1 MSKNS
6 EKEQKAKEEEE
17 QYQKLMK
24 MLGTSEDEELPVG
37 GYAASE
43 QRRYDEAMKGP
54 SYKEK
59 LEERKKKLAASGAA
73 AAPEASAV
81 APPVTP
87 AAVPPPPPP
96 PAAVAAPPPPPPAAV
111 TPPPPPPPPAAVTP
125 PPPAAVTPPPA
136 TTPPPPPPSAAT
148 ASAIAEASAAKVAAA
163 AESAASMESEED
175 IRRKIRMMMGMILKH
190 RGGPGFGSG
199 RLKLE
204 AEINRFQDSLEDI
217 KALLNSEAAAADDVE
232 EDVAPPA
239 PVDAVTPAPQNDPP
253 PTLEIPPQMKG
264 SITCIEAALQLYKD
278 AKTPQDREALY
289 MPLRSA
295 LMMAVNNC
303 NQAIA
308 ENEVQNAAAYKEQF
322 ATTSPLSTL
331 DAAAD
336 VGELS
341 SSSVPSAPSPPL
353 PPPPVMATSGMGF
366 PSSYAV
372 TQISEEEEALYAK
385 EEASVD
391 DDDDEA
397 IDVPVT
403 ATTSEK
409 DTNTILTRIRSD
421 LQNIAGTEKF
431 GIKKVNADEAKEA
444 ADSIMEMRTIL
455 MEELNEGL
463 EGYKA

>member
-1 MSKNS
+1 
-6 EKEQKAKEEEE
+6 
-17 QYQKLMK
+17 
-24 MLGTSEDEELPVG
+24 
-37 GYAASE
+37 
-43 QRRYDEAMKGP
+43 
-54 SYKEK
+54 
-59 LEERKKKLAASGAA
+59 
-73 AAPEASAV
+73 
-81 APPVTP
+81 
-87 AAVPPPPPP
+87 
-96 PAAVAAPPPPPPAAV
+96 
-111 TPPPPPPPPAAVTP
+111 
-125 PPPAAVTPPPA
+125 
-136 TTPPPPPPSAAT
+136 
-148 ASAIAEASAAKVAAA
+148 
-163 AESAASMESEED
+163 
-175 IRRKIRMMMGMILKH
+175 MILKH

-217 KALLNSEAAAADDVE
+217 KALLNSEAAADDVE

-239 PVDAVTPAPQNDPP
+239 PVDATPAPQNVP

-308 ENEVQNAAAYKEQF
+308 ENEVQNATAYKEQF

-331 DAAAD
+331 DAAAPAAAD

-341 SSSVPSAPSPPL
+341 SSSVPSAPSPPP

-431 GIKKVNADEAKEA
+431 GIKKVNADEAKEV